1 MQGAVGRTRH
11 SRVPRPALVPALVGV
26 GEAMS
31 WEGIIGYMSWAAC
44 EHCKRS
50 PMLEGGCDVDGADSA
65 EVVDDWSIAMM
76 QPWKWAS

>member
-1 MQGAVGRTRH
+1 
-11 SRVPRPALVPALVGV
+11 
-26 GEAMS
+26 MS